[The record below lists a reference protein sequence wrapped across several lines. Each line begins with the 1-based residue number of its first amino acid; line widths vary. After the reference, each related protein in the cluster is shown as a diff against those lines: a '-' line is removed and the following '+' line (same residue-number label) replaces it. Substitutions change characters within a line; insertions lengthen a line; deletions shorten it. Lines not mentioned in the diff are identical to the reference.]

1 MGGGE
6 QLGDIL
12 TGYAL
17 DGRAELALF
26 TDSQD
31 LTRIVGDV
39 DRAVLAQAGVC
50 ARDVT
55 ALLLDVNTPEGELWA
70 AETRYPGSLKAF
82 YTRVR

>member
-6 QLGDIL
+6 QVGDIL
-12 TGYAL
+12 TGCAL

-39 DRAVLAQAGVC
+39 DRATLARAGVVPQ
-50 ARDVT
+50 DVT
-55 ALLLDVNTPEGELWA
+55 AVLLETHAPDGELWA
-70 AETRYPGSLKAF
+70 AETRFPGSLKAF
-82 YTRVR
+82 YTRIR

>member
-1 MGGGE
+1 MGGP
-6 QLGDIL
+6 QVGDRL

-31 LTRIVGDV
+31 LTQLLDEV
-39 DRAVLAQAGVC
+39 DRTALARAGVC
-50 ARDVT
+50 AGDVT
-55 ALLLDVNTPEGELWA
+55 ALLLDLEKPAGELWA

-82 YTRVR
+82 YTRIR